1 MLKNAQRL
9 SYIFSKYWAI
19 SGHSVQFGLSV
30 FSANDR
36 LSIFILLLDLGMQA
50 IILDTETHTLNG
62 QPIEIAYAPIEIQN
76 GKLSLDKTKVFD
88 QLYTVDEPISF
99 AAMAVHHILES
110 DLVGMPHYSSFQLPA
125 ETTYIIGHNI
135 DYDLRA
141 LEKCGVNTSKIKA
154 ICTLALAR
162 RVWPDAEAHNISA
175 LIYMISKGSEKAR
188 EMIRKA
194 HRADMDIIL
203 TANILMHIVHQLKVN
218 DLESLYALS
227 EDARI
232 PRSLNFG
239 KHRGTAIAELPADYV
254 QWLMRQEDLD
264 PYLRKALENTAV
276 KTL

>member
-1 MLKNAQRL
+1 
-9 SYIFSKYWAI
+9 
-19 SGHSVQFGLSV
+19 
-30 FSANDR
+30 
-36 LSIFILLLDLGMQA
+36 MQA

-62 QPIEIAYAPIEIQN
+62 QPIEIAYAPIEIIDH
-76 GKLSLDKTKVFD
+76 KISLDKSRLFD
-88 QLYTVDEPISF
+88 QLYSCDEPISF

-110 DLVGMPHYSSFQLPA
+110 DLEGQPHYSSFKLPQ

-135 DYDLRA
+135 DYDIRA
-141 LEKCGVNTSKIKA
+141 LEKCGVDSSNIKA

-175 LIYMISKGSEKAR
+175 LIYMITRGSDRAR

-203 TANILMHIVHQLKVN
+203 TANILMHIVHHLKISSI
-218 DLESLYALS
+218 EELYEAS

-232 PRSLNFG
+232 PRTINFG

-254 QWLMRQEDLD
+254 QWLLRQEDLD
-264 PYLRKALENTAV
+264 PYLRKALENTEIT
-276 KTL
+276 TL

>member
-1 MLKNAQRL
+1 
-9 SYIFSKYWAI
+9 
-19 SGHSVQFGLSV
+19 
-30 FSANDR
+30 
-36 LSIFILLLDLGMQA
+36 MQA

-62 QPIEIAYAPIEIQN
+62 QPIEIAYAPVDILDHKI
-76 GKLSLDKTKVFD
+76 SLDKSRLFD
-88 QLYTVDEPISF
+88 QLYSCDEPISF

-110 DLVGMPHYSSFQLPA
+110 DLEGQPHYSSFKLPQ

-135 DYDLRA
+135 DYDIRA
-141 LEKCGVNTSKIKA
+141 LEKCGVNSSNIKA

-175 LIYMISKGSEKAR
+175 LIYMITRGSDRAR

-203 TANILMHIVHQLKVN
+203 TANILMHIVHHLKISSI
-218 DLESLYALS
+218 EELYEAS

-232 PRSLNFG
+232 PRTINFG

-254 QWLMRQEDLD
+254 QWLLRQEDLD
-264 PYLRKALENTAV
+264 PYLRKALENTAIT
-276 KTL
+276 TL

>member
-1 MLKNAQRL
+1 
-9 SYIFSKYWAI
+9 
-19 SGHSVQFGLSV
+19 
-30 FSANDR
+30 
-36 LSIFILLLDLGMQA
+36 MQA

-62 QPIEIAYAPIEIQN
+62 QPIEIAYAPVAIVDHKI
-76 GKLSLDKTKVFD
+76 SMDKSRLFD
-88 QLYTVDEPISF
+88 QLYSCDEPISF

-110 DLVGMPHYSSFQLPA
+110 DLEGQPHYSTFSLPN
-125 ETTYIIGHNI
+125 ETVYMIGHNI

-141 LEKCGVNTSKIKA
+141 IQKCDVDTSKIKA

-175 LIYMISKGSEKAR
+175 LIYMITKGSERAR

-203 TANILMHIVHQLKVN
+203 TANILMHIVHHLKIN
-218 DLESLYALS
+218 SMQELFEAS

-232 PRSLNFG
+232 PRTINFG

-254 QWLMRQEDLD
+254 QWLLRQDELD
-264 PYLRKALENTAV
+264 PYLRKALENTAIT
-276 KTL
+276 TL